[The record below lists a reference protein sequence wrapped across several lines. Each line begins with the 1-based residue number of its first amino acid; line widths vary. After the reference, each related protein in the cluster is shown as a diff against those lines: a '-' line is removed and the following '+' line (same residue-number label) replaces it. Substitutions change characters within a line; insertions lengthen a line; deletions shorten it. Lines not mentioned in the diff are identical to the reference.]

1 MQVVSPLQTELTG
14 TLTEKEVTNSSP
26 DPSVLACKELLA
38 VEWVELEV
46 EPKNPY
52 WEPFDRDDRLK
63 IDDLD

>member
-1 MQVVSPLQTELTG
+1 MVSPLQTTG

-63 IDDLD
+63 MDDLD

>member
-26 DPSVLACKELLA
+26 VLALLA

-63 IDDLD
+63 